1 MTRHVTL
8 PVLLL
13 ALASGGCGADPEP
26 CTDNCPDL
34 SGVYAIENTTP
45 TGDCAFS
52 PYLIGPTV
60 QLLQN
65 DNGRR
70 AVLHIIDPALR
81 MELELTGDVY
91 APGPGAKPEL
101 LGSFQM
107 TARTVRSATDS
118 DNHPVTLDVSASG
131 TVSRRDERRVL
142 SATLSTTDVAGG
154 QGCNVTLSFTGK
166 GG

>member
-1 MTRHVTL
+1 MTCRL
-8 PVLLL
+8 SIPVLLL
-13 ALASGGCGADPEP
+13 ALASGGCGANREP

-34 SGVYAIENTTP
+34 SGVYAIEHASP
-45 TGDCAFS
+45 MGDCAFS
-52 PYLIGPTV
+52 PYLVGPTV

-91 APGPGAKPEL
+91 APGPKDDPEQ

-107 TARTVRSATDS
+107 TARTVRSATGSDS
-118 DNHPVTLDVSASG
+118 RSMTLDVSASG
-131 TVSRRDERRVL
+131 MVSRRDDRRVL
-142 SATLSTTDVAGG
+142 SATLSTADVASSK
-154 QGCNVTLSFTGK
+154 GCTVTLSFTGR

>member
-1 MTRHVTL
+1 MTRRVRI

-13 ALASGGCGADPEP
+13 ALASGGCGANPEP

-34 SGVYAIENTTP
+34 SGIYAIEQNTP
-45 TGDCAFS
+45 VGDCDFS
-52 PYLIGPTV
+52 PYLVGPTV

-91 APGPGAKPEL
+91 APGPGEGPER

-107 TARTVRSATDS
+107 TARTVRSASQTDS
-118 DNHPVTLDVSASG
+118 RSVTLDVSASG
-131 TVSRRDERRVL
+131 TVSLRDERRVL
-142 SATLSTTDVAGG
+142 SATLSTTDVAASKT
-154 QGCNVTLSFTGK
+154 CNVTLSFTGT

>member
-1 MTRHVTL
+1 MTRHL
-8 PVLLL
+8 SIPVLLL
-13 ALASGGCGADPEP
+13 ALASGGCGANPEP

-34 SGVYAIENTTP
+34 SGVYAIEHASP
-45 TGDCAFS
+45 LGDCAFS
-52 PYLIGPTV
+52 PYLVGPTV

-70 AVLHIIDPALR
+70 AILHIIDPALR

-91 APGPGAKPEL
+91 APGPKDDPEQ

-107 TARTVRSATDS
+107 TARTVRSATGADS
-118 DNHPVTLDVSASG
+118 RSMTLDVSASG
-131 TVSRRDERRVL
+131 TVSLRDDRRVL
-142 SATLSTTDVAGG
+142 SATLSTADVASSK
-154 QGCNVTLSFTGK
+154 GCTVTLSFTGK